1 MKVTWTDN
9 NLSIDLNT
17 QFGERKKKN
26 NNAAV
31 KQLRNNLKLIFENKV
46 QLGGSLIGFT
56 LFLS

>member
-26 NNAAV
+26 NDAAV